1 MNRPNF
7 AKAAAAGGL
16 SHFGNLKKES
26 KLPVIPDRKI
36 TFNQFAYHNFEE
48 PSENKEKIEQKQPSL
63 GKFAMEMK

>member
-36 TFNQFAYHNFEE
+36 TFN
-48 PSENKEKIEQKQPSL
+48 
-63 GKFAMEMK
+63 